1 MNEYQLRRESLFDA
15 EVSAVQS
22 GNTEEFYRINAE
34 LDTLDNEFRNVQEVK
49 ENSRFGT
56 IARKAGNYVL
66 GGLAVAGLALTGA
79 TKDMYGSSLDDSV
92 DSLFSESNDAQ
103 MINNLSVNQTITN
116 GDYVA
121 NLEDNRFINIIN
133 IDSGSELQIPG
144 NHYEVGSMAIDG
156 DLLQYTTLNLRGNE
170 GLYQLN
176 EINLATGEISIL
188 KEETSADTPDF
199 YRNHDIDGIN
209 SVYVDNGTVVVNGEI
224 VYTLGNNSLP
234 SLNGDSVAF
243 ASEQTE
249 NNETTQSV
257 VLVENG
263 ESNNIYSGNQSVEFV
278 EFLNGNVVYG
288 LENLI
293 DNKTVDLHVGN
304 AIRSVPNGMFDVDN
318 GNLTWIEQ
326 TEDGFSIN
334 LYNFE
339 TDQTENI
346 YVSTAEMRNPQIS
359 GDLVTWEQ
367 NYELSDSFKAWY
379 SNVTD
384 LMNLESIVSVDN
396 GTVDNGTVDNG
407 TVDNGTVDNGTEIPT
422 IPGNTKTET
431 EDNDYLGMIA
441 AGTGVG
447 LLGLGYFALRQRD
460 KKMANEVASIVDSRL
475 GAAASA
481 NELNRVADQMKAL
494 NESLE
499 TYDFFDKRFEDL
511 EAHGSK
517 LYSQSKET
525 QDLVDFLGAVEQP
538 DYESNLTELSEQV
551 SGIKEVV
558 DSLNKPK
565 VPIMSVDFVKTNAE
579 LEQREKTC
587 DTLESILEDR
597 EARVKSAASKN
608 RIRNVSGKLYWFIGG
623 AVAMS
628 VLGIGEYLQYTEF
641 TNLERFK
648 K

>member
-1 MNEYQLRRESLFDA
+1 MDEYQLRREALFDA
-15 EVSAVQS
+15 EVSAVQN

-34 LDTLDNEFRNVQEVK
+34 ISALDDKFRNVQEVK
-49 ENSRFGT
+49 ETSRF
-56 IARKAGNYVL
+56 RKFGNYIL
-66 GGLAVAGLALTGA
+66 GGLAVTGLALTGA
-79 TKDMYGSSLDDSV
+79 AKDMAGSSLEDSV
-92 DSLFSESNDAQ
+92 DSLFAGSNDAQ
-103 MINNLSVNQTITN
+103 MVNNLSVNQTVTN

-121 NLEDNRFINIIN
+121 NLEDNRLINIIN
-133 IDSGSELQIPG
+133 IESGSEVQISG

-156 DLLQYTTLNLRGNE
+156 DLLQYTTRTLQGNE
-170 GLYQLN
+170 GIYQLN
-176 EINLATGEISIL
+176 EINLTTGEISTL

-199 YRNHDIDGIN
+199 YVNQDTDGVN
-209 SVYVDNGTVVVNGEI
+209 NVYVDNGAVVVNGEI

-249 NNETTQSV
+249 NNETTQNV

-263 ESNNIYSGNQSVEFV
+263 EINTIYSGNQSVEFV
-278 EFLNGNVVYG
+278 EFLDGNVVYG
-288 LENLI
+288 LENLL
-293 DNKTVDLHVGN
+293 DNKTVDLHVGD
-304 AIRSVPNGMFDVDN
+304 AVREVPNGMFDADN
-318 GNLTWIEQ
+318 GNVTWIEQ

-407 TVDNGTVDNGTEIPT
+407 IVDNGTDIANTPNIPET
-422 IPGNTKTET
+422 TKTET
-431 EDNDYLGMIA
+431 EDNNYLGMIA
-441 AGTGVG
+441 AGTGAG
-447 LLGLGYFALRQRD
+447 LLGIGYFAGKRRD
-460 KKMANEVASIVDSRL
+460 KKMANEVASIVEDRL

-481 NELNRVADQMKAL
+481 NELNRVSDQLEIL
-494 NESLE
+494 NKSIE
-499 TYDFFDKRFEDL
+499 TYVLSNERL
-511 EAHGSK
+511 EAQGSE

-538 DYESNLTELSEQV
+538 DYAPKLDEISEQV

-558 DSLNKPK
+558 DSWNKPK
-565 VPIMSVDFVKTNAE
+565 LPILKVDVDKTEE
-579 LEQREKTC
+579 LEQREARC
-587 DTLESILEDR
+587 ADLESILEDR
-597 EARVKSAASKN
+597 EARVKSESNKN
-608 RIRNVSGKLYWFIGG
+608 KVKNVAGKLYF
-623 AVAMS
+623 
-628 VLGIGEYLQYTEF
+628 VLGGIAIAGAAVYGEYTGITDFVDYSYL
-641 TNLERFK
+641 RG
-648 K
+648 

>member
-1 MNEYQLRRESLFDA
+1 MDEYQLRREALFDA
-15 EVSAVQS
+15 EVSAVQN

-34 LDTLDNEFRNVQEVK
+34 ISALDDKFRNVQEVK
-49 ENSRFGT
+49 ETSRF
-56 IARKAGNYVL
+56 RKFGNYIL
-66 GGLAVAGLALTGA
+66 GGLAVTGLALTGA
-79 TKDMYGSSLDDSV
+79 AKDMAGSSLEDSV
-92 DSLFSESNDAQ
+92 DSLFAGSNDAQ
-103 MINNLSVNQTITN
+103 MVNNLSVNQTVTN

-121 NLEDNRFINIIN
+121 NLEDNRLINIIN
-133 IDSGSELQIPG
+133 IESGSEVQISG

-156 DLLQYTTLNLRGNE
+156 DLLQYTTRTLQGNE
-170 GLYQLN
+170 GIYQLN
-176 EINLATGEISIL
+176 EINLTTGEISTL

-199 YRNHDIDGIN
+199 YVNQDTDGLN
-209 SVYVDNGTVVVNGEI
+209 SVYVDNGAVVMNNETV
-224 VYTLGNNSLP
+224 YDFGNNSLP
-234 SLNGDSVAF
+234 SVNGDSIAF

-249 NNETTQSV
+249 NNETTQNV

-263 ESNNIYSGNQSVEFV
+263 EINTIYSGNQSVEFV
-278 EFLNGNVVYG
+278 EFLDGNVVYG

-293 DNKTVDLHVGN
+293 DNKTVDLHVGDSV
-304 AIRSVPNGMFDVDN
+304 REVPNGMFDADN
-318 GNLTWIEQ
+318 GNVTWIEQ

-407 TVDNGTVDNGTEIPT
+407 IVDNGTDIANTPNIPET
-422 IPGNTKTET
+422 TKTET
-431 EDNDYLGMIA
+431 EDNNYLGMIA
-441 AGTGVG
+441 AGTGAG
-447 LLGLGYFALRQRD
+447 LLGIGYFAGKRRD
-460 KKMANEVASIVDSRL
+460 KKMANEVASIVEDRL

-481 NELNRVADQMKAL
+481 NELNRVSDQLEIL
-494 NESLE
+494 NKSIE
-499 TYDFFDKRFEDL
+499 TYVLSNERL
-511 EAHGSK
+511 EAQGSE

-538 DYESNLTELSEQV
+538 DYAPKLDEISEQV

-565 VPIMSVDFVKTNAE
+565 LPILKVDVDKTEA
-579 LEQREKTC
+579 LRQREEEC
-587 DTLESILEDR
+587 DNLEAILEHR

-608 RIRNVSGKLYWFIGG
+608 RLRNVAWFITG
-623 AVAMS
+623 AVVMS
-628 VLGIGEYLQYTEF
+628 VLGIAEYLQYTNFVDIEQF
-641 TNLERFK
+641 RK
-648 K
+648 

>member
-1 MNEYQLRRESLFDA
+1 MDEYQLRREALFDA
-15 EVSAVQS
+15 EVSAVQN

-34 LDTLDNEFRNVQEVK
+34 ISALDDKFRNVQEVK
-49 ENSRFGT
+49 ETSRF
-56 IARKAGNYVL
+56 RKFGNYIL
-66 GGLAVAGLALTGA
+66 GGLAVTGLALTGA
-79 TKDMYGSSLDDSV
+79 AKDMAGSSLEDSV
-92 DSLFSESNDAQ
+92 DSLFAGSNDAQ
-103 MINNLSVNQTITN
+103 MVNNLSVNQTVTN

-121 NLEDNRFINIIN
+121 NLEDNRLINIIN
-133 IDSGSELQIPG
+133 IESGSEVQISG

-156 DLLQYTTLNLRGNE
+156 DLLQYTTRTLQGNE
-170 GLYQLN
+170 GIYQLN
-176 EINLATGEISIL
+176 EINLTTGEISTL

-199 YRNHDIDGIN
+199 YVNQDTDGVN
-209 SVYVDNGTVVVNGEI
+209 NVYVDNGAVVVNGEI

-249 NNETTQSV
+249 NNETTQNV

-263 ESNNIYSGNQSVEFV
+263 EINTIYSGNQSVEFV
-278 EFLNGNVVYG
+278 EFLDGNVVYG
-288 LENLI
+288 LENLL
-293 DNKTVDLHVGN
+293 DNKTVDLHVGD
-304 AIRSVPNGMFDVDN
+304 AVREVPNGMFDADN

-407 TVDNGTVDNGTEIPT
+407 IVDNGTDIANTPNIPET
-422 IPGNTKTET
+422 TKTET
-431 EDNDYLGMIA
+431 EDNNYLGMIA
-441 AGTGVG
+441 AGTGAG
-447 LLGLGYFALRQRD
+447 LLGIGYFAGKRRD
-460 KKMANEVASIVDSRL
+460 KKMANEVASIVEDRL

-481 NELNRVADQMKAL
+481 NELNRVSDQLEIL
-494 NESLE
+494 NKSIE
-499 TYDFFDKRFEDL
+499 TYVLSNERL
-511 EAHGSK
+511 EAQGSE

-538 DYESNLTELSEQV
+538 DYAPKLDEISEQV

-558 DSLNKPK
+558 DSWNKPK
-565 VPIMSVDFVKTNAE
+565 LPILKVDVDKTEE
-579 LEQREKTC
+579 LEQREARC
-587 DTLESILEDR
+587 ADLESILEDR
-597 EARVKSAASKN
+597 EARVKSESNKN
-608 RIRNVSGKLYWFIGG
+608 KVKNVAGKLYF
-623 AVAMS
+623 
-628 VLGIGEYLQYTEF
+628 VLGGIAIAGAAVYGEYTGITDFVDYSYL
-641 TNLERFK
+641 RG
-648 K
+648 

>member
-1 MNEYQLRRESLFDA
+1 MDEYQLRREALFDA
-15 EVSAVQS
+15 EVSAVQN

-34 LDTLDNEFRNVQEVK
+34 ISALDDKFRNVQEVK
-49 ENSRFGT
+49 ETSRF
-56 IARKAGNYVL
+56 RKFGNYIL
-66 GGLAVAGLALTGA
+66 GGLAVTGLALTGA
-79 TKDMYGSSLDDSV
+79 AKDMAGSSLEDSV
-92 DSLFSESNDAQ
+92 DSLFAGSNDAQ
-103 MINNLSVNQTITN
+103 MVNNLSVNQTVTN

-121 NLEDNRFINIIN
+121 NLEDNRLINIIN
-133 IDSGSELQIPG
+133 IESGSEVQISG

-156 DLLQYTTLNLRGNE
+156 DLLQYTTRTLQGNE
-170 GLYQLN
+170 GIYQLN
-176 EINLATGEISIL
+176 EINLTTGEISTL

-199 YRNHDIDGIN
+199 YVNQDTDGVN
-209 SVYVDNGTVVVNGEI
+209 NVYVDNGAVVVNGEI

-249 NNETTQSV
+249 NNETTQNV

-263 ESNNIYSGNQSVEFV
+263 EINTIYSGNQSVEFV
-278 EFLNGNVVYG
+278 EFLDGNVVYG

-293 DNKTVDLHVGN
+293 DNKTVDLHVGDSV
-304 AIRSVPNGMFDVDN
+304 REVPNGMFDADN
-318 GNLTWIEQ
+318 GNVTWIEQ

-407 TVDNGTVDNGTEIPT
+407 IVDNGTDIANTPNIPET
-422 IPGNTKTET
+422 TKTET
-431 EDNDYLGMIA
+431 EDNNYLGMIA
-441 AGTGVG
+441 AGTGAG
-447 LLGLGYFALRQRD
+447 LLGIGYFAGKRRD
-460 KKMANEVASIVDSRL
+460 KKMANEVASIVEDRL

-481 NELNRVADQMKAL
+481 NELNRVSDQLEIL
-494 NESLE
+494 NKSIE
-499 TYDFFDKRFEDL
+499 TYVLSNERL
-511 EAHGSK
+511 EAQGSE

-538 DYESNLTELSEQV
+538 DYAPKLDEISEQV

-558 DSLNKPK
+558 DSWNKPK
-565 VPIMSVDFVKTNAE
+565 LPILKVDVDKTEE
-579 LEQREKTC
+579 LEQREARC
-587 DTLESILEDR
+587 ADLESILEDR
-597 EARVKSAASKN
+597 EARVKSESNKN
-608 RIRNVSGKLYWFIGG
+608 KVKNVAGKLYF
-623 AVAMS
+623 
-628 VLGIGEYLQYTEF
+628 VLGGIAIAGAAVYGEYTGITDFVDYSYL
-641 TNLERFK
+641 RG
-648 K
+648 

>member
-1 MNEYQLRRESLFDA
+1 MDEYQLRREALFDA
-15 EVSAVQS
+15 EVSAVQN

-34 LDTLDNEFRNVQEVK
+34 ISALDDKFRNVQEVK
-49 ENSRFGT
+49 ETSRF
-56 IARKAGNYVL
+56 RKFGNYIL
-66 GGLAVAGLALTGA
+66 GGLAVTGLALTGA
-79 TKDMYGSSLDDSV
+79 AKDMAGSSLEDSV
-92 DSLFSESNDAQ
+92 DSLFAGSNDAQ
-103 MINNLSVNQTITN
+103 MVNNLSVNQTVTN

-121 NLEDNRFINIIN
+121 NLEDNRLINIIN
-133 IDSGSELQIPG
+133 IESGSEVQISG

-156 DLLQYTTLNLRGNE
+156 DLLQYTTRTLQGNE
-170 GLYQLN
+170 GIYQLN
-176 EINLATGEISIL
+176 EINLTTGEISTL

-199 YRNHDIDGIN
+199 YVNQDTDGVN
-209 SVYVDNGTVVVNGEI
+209 NVYVDNGAVVVNGEI

-249 NNETTQSV
+249 NNETTQNV

-263 ESNNIYSGNQSVEFV
+263 EINTIYSGNQSVEFV
-278 EFLNGNVVYG
+278 EFLDGNVVYG
-288 LENLI
+288 LENLL
-293 DNKTVDLHVGN
+293 DNKTVDLHVGD
-304 AIRSVPNGMFDVDN
+304 AVREVPNGMFDADN

-407 TVDNGTVDNGTEIPT
+407 IVDNGTDIANTPNIPET
-422 IPGNTKTET
+422 TKTET
-431 EDNDYLGMIA
+431 EDNNYLGMIA
-441 AGTGVG
+441 AGTGAG
-447 LLGLGYFALRQRD
+447 LLGIGYFAGKRRD
-460 KKMANEVASIVDSRL
+460 KKMANEVASIVEDRL

-481 NELNRVADQMKAL
+481 NELNRVSDQLEIL
-494 NESLE
+494 NKSIE
-499 TYDFFDKRFEDL
+499 TYVLSNERL
-511 EAHGSK
+511 EAQVSE

-538 DYESNLTELSEQV
+538 DYAPKLDEISEQV

-558 DSLNKPK
+558 DSWNKPK
-565 VPIMSVDFVKTNAE
+565 LPILKVDVDKTEE
-579 LEQREKTC
+579 LEQREARC
-587 DTLESILEDR
+587 ADLESILEDR
-597 EARVKSAASKN
+597 EARVKSESNKN
-608 RIRNVSGKLYWFIGG
+608 KVKNVAGKLYF
-623 AVAMS
+623 
-628 VLGIGEYLQYTEF
+628 VLGGIAIAGAAVYGEYTGITDFVDYSYL
-641 TNLERFK
+641 RG
-648 K
+648 

>member
-1 MNEYQLRRESLFDA
+1 MDEYQLRREALFDA
-15 EVSAVQS
+15 EVSAVQN

-34 LDTLDNEFRNVQEVK
+34 ISALDDKFRNVQEVK
-49 ENSRFGT
+49 ETSRF
-56 IARKAGNYVL
+56 RKFGNYIL
-66 GGLAVAGLALTGA
+66 GGLAVTGLALTGA
-79 TKDMYGSSLDDSV
+79 AKDMAGSSLEDSV
-92 DSLFSESNDAQ
+92 DSLFAGSNDAQ
-103 MINNLSVNQTITN
+103 MVNNLSVNQTVTN

-121 NLEDNRFINIIN
+121 NLEDNRLINIIN
-133 IDSGSELQIPG
+133 IESGSEVQISG

-156 DLLQYTTLNLRGNE
+156 DLLQYTTRTLQENE
-170 GLYQLN
+170 GIYQLN
-176 EINLATGEISIL
+176 EINLTTGEISTL

-199 YRNHDIDGIN
+199 YVNQDTDGVN
-209 SVYVDNGTVVVNGEI
+209 NVYVDNGAVVVNGEI

-249 NNETTQSV
+249 NNETTQNV

-263 ESNNIYSGNQSVEFV
+263 EINTIYSGNQSVEFV
-278 EFLNGNVVYG
+278 EFLDGNVVYG

-293 DNKTVDLHVGN
+293 DNKTVDLHVGDSV
-304 AIRSVPNGMFDVDN
+304 REVPNGMFDADN
-318 GNLTWIEQ
+318 GNVTWIEQ

-407 TVDNGTVDNGTEIPT
+407 IVDNGTDIANTPNIPET
-422 IPGNTKTET
+422 TKTET
-431 EDNDYLGMIA
+431 EDNNYLGMIA
-441 AGTGVG
+441 AGTGAG
-447 LLGLGYFALRQRD
+447 LLGIGYFAGKRRD
-460 KKMANEVASIVDSRL
+460 KKMANEVASIVEDRL

-481 NELNRVADQMKAL
+481 NELNRVSDQLEIL
-494 NESLE
+494 NKSIE
-499 TYDFFDKRFEDL
+499 TYVLSNERL
-511 EAHGSK
+511 EAQGSE

-538 DYESNLTELSEQV
+538 DYAPKLDEISEQV

-558 DSLNKPK
+558 DSWNKPK
-565 VPIMSVDFVKTNAE
+565 LPILKVDVDKTEE
-579 LEQREKTC
+579 LEQREARC
-587 DTLESILEDR
+587 ADLESILEDR
-597 EARVKSAASKN
+597 EARVKSESNKN
-608 RIRNVSGKLYWFIGG
+608 KVKNVAGKLYF
-623 AVAMS
+623 
-628 VLGIGEYLQYTEF
+628 VLGGIAIAGAAVYGEYTGITDFVDYSYL
-641 TNLERFK
+641 RG
-648 K
+648 

>member
-1 MNEYQLRRESLFDA
+1 MA
-15 EVSAVQS
+15 
-22 GNTEEFYRINAE
+22 
-34 LDTLDNEFRNVQEVK
+34 
-49 ENSRFGT
+49 
-56 IARKAGNYVL
+56 
-66 GGLAVAGLALTGA
+66 
-79 TKDMYGSSLDDSV
+79 GSSLEDSV
-92 DSLFSESNDAQ
+92 DSLFAGSNDAQ
-103 MINNLSVNQTITN
+103 MVNNLSVNQTVTN

-121 NLEDNRFINIIN
+121 NLEDNRLINIIN
-133 IDSGSELQIPG
+133 IESGSEVQISG

-156 DLLQYTTLNLRGNE
+156 DLLQYTTRTLQGNE
-170 GLYQLN
+170 GIYQLN
-176 EINLATGEISIL
+176 EINLTTGEISTL

-199 YRNHDIDGIN
+199 YVNQDTDGVN
-209 SVYVDNGTVVVNGEI
+209 NVYVDNGAVVVNGEI

-249 NNETTQSV
+249 NNETTQNV

-263 ESNNIYSGNQSVEFV
+263 EINTIYSGNQSVEFV
-278 EFLNGNVVYG
+278 EFLDGNVVYG
-288 LENLI
+288 LENLL
-293 DNKTVDLHVGN
+293 DNKTVDLHVGD
-304 AIRSVPNGMFDVDN
+304 AVREVPNGMFDADN

-407 TVDNGTVDNGTEIPT
+407 IVDNGTDIANTPNIPET
-422 IPGNTKTET
+422 TKTET
-431 EDNDYLGMIA
+431 EDNNYLGMIA
-441 AGTGVG
+441 AGTGAG
-447 LLGLGYFALRQRD
+447 LLGIGYFAGKRRD
-460 KKMANEVASIVDSRL
+460 KKMANEVASIVEDRL

-481 NELNRVADQMKAL
+481 NELNRVSDQLEIL
-494 NESLE
+494 NKSIE
-499 TYDFFDKRFEDL
+499 TYVLSNERL
-511 EAHGSK
+511 EAQGSE

-538 DYESNLTELSEQV
+538 DYAPKLDEISEQV

-558 DSLNKPK
+558 DSWNKPK
-565 VPIMSVDFVKTNAE
+565 LPILKVDVDKTEE
-579 LEQREKTC
+579 LEQREARC
-587 DTLESILEDR
+587 ADLESILEDR
-597 EARVKSAASKN
+597 EARVKSESNKN
-608 RIRNVSGKLYWFIGG
+608 KVKNVAGKLYF
-623 AVAMS
+623 
-628 VLGIGEYLQYTEF
+628 VLGGIAIAGAAVYGEYTGITDFVDYSYL
-641 TNLERFK
+641 RG
-648 K
+648 